1 MVHPVMPDRWYWR
14 LSLNQEG
21 QLKTAIGECKGM
33 HYDAAIKAL
42 EEAKRP
48 DLVKVV
54 QVAAA
59 KAGCTPPLPQET
71 RPIPNFIPNFA
82 PRQVESAD

>member
-1 MVHPVMPDRWYWR
+1 VHHPVMPDRWYWR

-21 QLKTAIGECKGM
+21 QLKAAIGECKGM
-33 HYDAAIKAL
+33 SYDVAIKAL

-48 DLVKVV
+48 DLVKIV

-59 KAGCTPPLPQET
+59 KAGCIPPLPPSPVEM
-71 RPIPNFIPNFA
+71 RPSSLVTFP
-82 PRQVESAD
+82 PRILQ